1 MASNPSSSRSTVVV
15 WGVAIA
21 LIALALIA
29 VRSFTRER
37 VPIRTAAASYQ
48 DLQIT
53 TSTNG
58 KIEPVEDFQA
68 HAPLAGEVKDV
79 YVHLGEKVKKGQLLL
94 RMDDAS
100 ALANLAHAQ
109 SSLSATQLSAKNID
123 QNGSQDE
130 RNTYASNLVRAQ
142 AQVQA
147 DQASIASLEKL
158 QQQGAASAAELTGA
172 RHRLSL
178 DEEVLKSAQQ
188 HGSQRYSEADRAN
201 ALSQVADARAAVA
214 AAQSAYDNVNIR
226 SQIDGTVY
234 YLPVAQ
240 YDYVDPSNNGDL
252 VYVADLSHL
261 RVTAYFDEPDIGRL
275 RIGQPVSIK
284 WEARRDKTW
293 HGHVSQ
299 VPTTIISYGTR
310 NVGECFITVDDAD
323 GILQPNANVT
333 VTVTIANRHHVLV
346 VPHESVHFDGP
357 NAYVFRVINGK
368 LVRTPVNIGLI
379 NDNWVEILSGL
390 REGDVVARNPLINR
404 ELTDGL
410 EVKAVE

>member
-1 MASNPSSSRSTVVV
+1 MASNPSSSRSTTVV

-37 VPIRTAAASYQ
+37 VPVHTAAAGYQ
-48 DLQIT
+48 DFQIT

-58 KIEPVEDFQA
+58 KVEPVEDFQA
-68 HAPLAGEVKDV
+68 HATVAGQIKDV

-94 RMDDAS
+94 KMDDAS
-100 ALANLAHAQ
+100 ALATLAHAQ
-109 SSLSATQLSAKNID
+109 SSLSAAQLSAKDID
-123 QNGSQDE
+123 QNGTQDE
-130 RNTYASNLVRAQ
+130 RNTFASNLARAQ
-142 AQVQA
+142 AQVDA
-147 DQASIASLEKL
+147 DQTSIASLEKL
-158 QQQGAASAAELTGA
+158 QQSGAASAAELAAA
-172 RHRLSL
+172 RHRLSM
-178 DEEVLKSAQQ
+178 DQEALKGVQQ
-188 HGSQRYSEADRAN
+188 HSTQRYSEADRTN
-201 ALSQVADARAAVA
+201 ALSQIADARASVA
-214 AAQSAYDNVNIR
+214 AAQNAYDNQNIR
-226 SQIDGTVY
+226 TPIDGTVY
-234 YLPVAQ
+234 YLPVSQ
-240 YDYVDPSNNGDL
+240 FDYVDPANNGDL

-261 RVTAYFDEPDIGRL
+261 RVTAYFDEPDIGKL
-275 RIGQPVSIK
+275 RVGQPVAIK
-284 WEARRDKTW
+284 WEARRDRTW

-299 VPTTIISYGTR
+299 IPTTIISYGTR

-333 VTVTIANRHHVLV
+333 VTVTIANRQHVLV

-357 NAYVFRVINGK
+357 NAYVFRVINNK
-368 LVRTPVNIGLI
+368 LVRTPVEIGLI

-390 REGDVVARNPLINR
+390 REGDIVARNALVNH